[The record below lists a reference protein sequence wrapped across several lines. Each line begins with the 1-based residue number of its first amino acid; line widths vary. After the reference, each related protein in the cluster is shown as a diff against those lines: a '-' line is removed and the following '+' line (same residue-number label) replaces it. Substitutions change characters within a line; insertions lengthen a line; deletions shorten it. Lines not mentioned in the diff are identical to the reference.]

1 MTLVVGEPAPD
12 FTLPDQH
19 GTPLTLSSFRERQA
33 VLVVFYPFA
42 FSGVCTGELLGFRDR
57 LGDFETETSTLLTI
71 SCDSVF
77 TQRAQADRDA
87 LFFPLLSDFWPH
99 GSVTRQFGIFDEERG
114 CPRRSSFIIDRA
126 GRLAWQSHAEWG
138 VPRNLDEH
146 AARFS
151 QVF

>member
-19 GTPLTLSSFRERQA
+19 GTPLALSSFQGRKA

-42 FSGVCTGELLGFRDR
+42 FSGVCTGELVGFRDR
-57 LGDFETETSTLLTI
+57 LGDFETETSTLLTV

-99 GSVTRQFGIFDEERG
+99 GSVTRQFGIFDEARG
-114 CPRRSSFIIDRA
+114 CPRRSSFVIDAA
-126 GRLAWQSHAEWG
+126 GRVAWEHHSEWG
-138 VPRNLDEH
+138 VPRDLDEH
-146 AARFS
+146 AARLR
-151 QVF
+151 QVL